1 MTILIVDEVQISGT
15 AISRLLQQQSDM
27 DVVAHVTTT
36 EAVLDRDELPDVV
49 LVSSSIPDDGARRLT
64 LALMEQTLADTG
76 EEPCV
81 VVLGLDDNPDSIVPI
96 LEAGACGYVQRGD
109 SIDELISKLRCA
121 YSNTPQ
127 VSANIVRHMMRRLY
141 QLSQLCADQL
151 NNLNSEPD
159 FTKRES
165 QILGLV
171 IEGKTNRAIA
181 EALSI
186 SVGTVKNHVTSLLRK
201 VNARDR
207 VQLRTIFR
215 LQPRAAEVLPD

>member
-15 AISRLLQQQSDM
+15 AISRLLQQQPDM

-36 EAVLDRDELPDVV
+36 GAVLDRDELPDVV

-109 SIDELISKLRCA
+109 SIGELISKLRCA

-151 NNLNSEPD
+151 TDLNSEPD